1 MKTACE
7 NMKNKII
14 IKNKNKKKKRT
25 VKQNICDLNDIYMEK
40 KRIINN
46 KHTHKKQN
54 N

>member
-25 VKQNICDLNDIYMEK
+25 VKQNICDLNDIYMKKK

-46 KHTHKKQN
+46 N
-54 N
+54 NT